1 MSIPESAPGFPAY
14 DRGAYRDAVIEVVLT
29 GKEMHALICRAITIA
44 TDCIGP
50 NDNRYPYLADGFA
63 MAVDRLNTTL
73 ENESEPAESYIAFGK
88 IATHTTMGMM
98 AKHGS
103 ERGTLPPK
111 KTNAEHEIA
120 FWNDEAIDLVR
131 AALLHALPKPAAEA

>member
-1 MSIPESAPGFPAY
+1 
-14 DRGAYRDAVIEVVLT
+14 
-29 GKEMHALICRAITIA
+29 MHALICRAITIA
-44 TDCIGP
+44 TEYTGP

-73 ENESEPAESYIAFGK
+73 ENELDPAESYIAFGK

-111 KTNAEHEIA
+111 KTDAEHEAA
-120 FWNDEAIDLVR
+120 FWNDEAIDLIR
-131 AALLHALPKPAAEA
+131 AALLYALPKPDTQA